1 MIKFEFIKSEG
12 KSQKGVKVMLM
23 SKVTSLFIETN
34 ERSESEN
41 IQKRERE
48 YISINNSHLEQSKPI
63 VPPLIVMNIE
73 SMLNQGSRVFVL
85 DMNGS
90 LAPIC
95 APMGAKSLSLCAD
108 MSLSINPYTNIP
120 EKVSGYGYQ
129 IRNDM
134 NSLLRQIIFYM
145 SYPFSDSQRLY
156 VDQSLNHA
164 WMKEGSEASLD
175 TIVDFLLTHDKKEAH
190 EIGQRLEKFSSRGN
204 YGCLFDGPSQ
214 LSFSE
219 SFHAINLSQLW
230 VYPPLRAIVL
240 QFLLL
245 GIFQEMTKGHLSTD
259 NQRDMTE
266 LSGCGDVLLEARA
279 GVIQS
284 LSIGVCEVDDV
295 SLQTPFLII
304 IEDFQSILEEEKL
317 RDFLKL
323 FENLIAKYQGKIHL
337 LNKMKQP
344 ETSPVIWPEL
354 LAPSKLREA
363 NEVSIVR

>member
-1 MIKFEFIKSEG
+1 
-12 KSQKGVKVMLM
+12 MLM
-23 SKVTSLFIETN
+23 SKVTSLCIETN
-34 ERSESEN
+34 QRGKSKN
-41 IQKRERE
+41 MQKRERE
-48 YISINNSHLEQSKPI
+48 HISFYNSHLTSLEEPKPI
-63 VPPLIVMNIE
+63 VSPLIVMNIE
-73 SMLNQGSRVFVL
+73 AMLNQGGRVFVL
-85 DMNGS
+85 ATNGLFS
-90 LAPIC
+90 RHC
-95 APMGAKSLSLCAD
+95 ASMGAITLSLCAD

-120 EKVSGYGYQ
+120 ERVSGYGYQ

-134 NSLLRQIIFYM
+134 NSLLRQIILYM

-164 WMKEGSEASLD
+164 WMRDGSDASLD
-175 TIVDFLLTHDKKEAH
+175 TIVNFLLTHDKKEAY

-204 YGCLFDGPSQ
+204 YGCLFDGPSE

-219 SFHAINLSQLW
+219 PFHAINLSQLW

-245 GIFQEMTKGHLSTD
+245 GIFQEMTKCHLSFD
-259 NQRDMTE
+259 SQRDMAE
-266 LSGCGDVLLEARA
+266 LDGCGDAQTGAGTNVLHGLFRND
-279 GVIQS
+279 G
-284 LSIGVCEVDDV
+284 EVKV
-295 SLQTPFLII
+295 SSQTPFLII

-323 FENLIAKYQGKIHL
+323 FKTLIAKYQGKIHL

-354 LAPSKLREA
+354 LASSKFREA
-363 NEVSIVR
+363 NEVSIVK